1 MTIHI
6 SKRTLLIGFLGILLI
21 ITTSVIMYV
30 VTHTNDPQEIN
41 NFTYGEKIRWSDFFT
56 TMKETHP
63 KILLSELTTLLS
75 SISLLDVVPA
85 LIFCLGYHAYWTYM
99 MNLILR
105 SYGMTKS
112 LPL

>member
-21 ITTSVIMYV
+21 ITTSVVMYV
-30 VTHTNDPQEIN
+30 VTHTNDPQEIS
-41 NFTYGEKIRWSDFFT
+41 NFTYGEKFNGVIFT
-56 TMKETHP
+56 TMKETHS
-63 KILLSELTTLLS
+63 KILSSELTTLLS

>member
-41 NFTYGEKIRWSDFFT
+41 NFTYGEKFDG
-56 TMKETHP
+56 
-63 KILLSELTTLLS
+63 
-75 SISLLDVVPA
+75 V
-85 LIFCLGYHAYWTYM
+85 IF
-99 MNLILR
+99 LR
-105 SYGMTKS
+105 Q
-112 LPL
+112 